1 MRTTPAKTAATTAAT
16 RTLPALRPG
25 RAHAVGRAALTS
37 LLTLCL
43 SAPATAQ
50 PPAKPELAGLS
61 GALPTAPA
69 RMTFWG
75 FELYDARLWTQTGF
89 EPGRFAAHS
98 FALELAYL
106 RRLDGPAIARRS
118 LDEMRRVGSFS
129 EGQAQTWLAQMRELF
144 PDVRAGDRITGV
156 HRAGEGAEF
165 WFNGQRRGR
174 VADPRFAEL
183 FFGIWLHPN
192 TSAPDLRE
200 RLLASLP

>member
-1 MRTTPAKTAATTAAT
+1 MHTVLAPRMRPTGLT
-16 RTLPALRPG
+16 RLARPL
-25 RAHAVGRAALTS
+25 GRAALAS
-37 LLTLCL
+37 LLALCL
-43 SAPATAQ
+43 LGHANAQ
-50 PPAKPELAGLS
+50 PPAKPELAGLQ

-75 FELYDARLWTQTGF
+75 FELYDARLWTLPGF
-89 EPGRFAAHS
+89 EAQRFAAHN
-98 FALELAYL
+98 FALELGYL
-106 RRLDGPAIARRS
+106 RRLDGQAIARRS

-129 EGQAQTWLAQMRELF
+129 DSQAQNWLAQMRELF

-156 HRAGEGAEF
+156 HKVGEGAEF
-165 WFNGQRRGR
+165 WFNGQRRGL

-192 TSAPDLRE
+192 TSAPELRQ